1 MQLVPACHALLAS
14 SQGACNL
21 SLAMNRASRC
31 LKAAGRL
38 LRHQRHRSILRP
50 HCRVGQHGPEM
61 IITLSC
67 RHLLQSR
74 VHASL
79 QTAAAD
85 QDGDEEGSGDEADK
99 VSKRK
104 RKQEARLKVADL
116 KTVSLAWLYK
126 IA

>member
-1 MQLVPACHALLAS
+1 M
-14 SQGACNL
+14 
-21 SLAMNRASRC
+21 
-31 LKAAGRL
+31 
-38 LRHQRHRSILRP
+38 
-50 HCRVGQHGPEM
+50 
-61 IITLSC
+61 SC

-74 VHASL
+74 VRASL

-116 KTVSLAWLYK
+116 KTVSLAWLYM